1 MSMLL
6 RTRIALIV
14 GLTSLVFALVFFAEG
29 RMREGWAD
37 NRYRATLVAGD
48 GNAWSG
54 VRNSALE
61 RLEAYAGQVAQDDRV
76 TRAVAAGDA
85 DALGKA
91 LADVQLR
98 MRAARVPARIEVV
111 KPDGS
116 LLFASVAATAPRLR
130 GDTIAEAL
138 RRGSL
143 TRGVLRTEGDGLMVG
158 VVAPLF
164 SRAGPSGVVA
174 LLAEVEPLLGEIA
187 SVTSAAVFLTDP
199 LGLPLASSARPGAAL
214 PALPQEVDQGVL
226 TDDDNAGGRTFLV
239 TWFPLADAW
248 GRPAGR
254 LATMRDVTDTSRRA
268 ALISA
273 LSLGGMVS
281 GGVLFLAF
289 LYWYMRR
296 AFTPLNE
303 VTRVLNALSRG
314 NTSVPVMTGTHN
326 DEIGR
331 LAGTVETFRQAQQ
344 ARERLARLSED
355 LTAASRLQHSILP
368 RDFRATADYHLW
380 ALMRPAYDVG
390 GDFYDF
396 FDLPDGRLGFLI
408 ADVSGKGMAAAL
420 FMAMARTVIRSVAPL
435 ADTPGACLARANDLL
450 CASNVEDGTF
460 VTVFYGVLDPAA
472 GRLYYAN
479 GGHNPP
485 YLVRSDG
492 TAQALDRPRG
502 VALGVLDGLGYEV
515 GELDVQPGDLLF
527 LYTDGVTEAQST
539 TGAFFGDD
547 RLAELLR
554 AGAGAQAEA
563 AIQRV
568 VGAVDSFA
576 DGAPQADDITCLAVG
591 FRNGGAVL

>member
-1 MSMLL
+1 MLL
-6 RTRIALIV
+6 RTRIALMV

-29 RMREGWAD
+29 RMREDWAD
-37 NRYRATLVAGD
+37 RRYRAALVAGD

-61 RLEAYAGQVAQDDRV
+61 RLEAYAGQVVQDDRV
-76 TRAVAAGDA
+76 MRTVAAGDG
-85 DALGKA
+85 DGLGKA

-111 KPDGS
+111 RPDGG
-116 LLFASVAATAPRLR
+116 LLFSSVAATAPRLR
-130 GDTIAEAL
+130 ADTVADVL

-143 TRGVLRTEGDGLMVG
+143 VRGVLRTEGDGLMVG
-158 VVAPLF
+158 VAAPVF
-164 SRAGPSGVVA
+164 SRTGPSGVVA

-199 LGLPLASSARPGAAL
+199 QGVALAASAHSGAVL
-214 PALPQEVDQGVL
+214 PALPQASQGVR
-226 TDDDNAGGRTFLV
+226 TEGGGAHGRTFLV
-239 TWFPLADAW
+239 TWFALADAW
-248 GRPAGR
+248 GRPVGR
-254 LATMRDVTDTSRRA
+254 LATMRDVTETSRRT

-296 AFTPLNE
+296 AFTPLNA
-303 VTRVLNALSRG
+303 VIRVLNALSRG
-314 NTSVPVMTGTHN
+314 DSSVPVMADAAHN

-331 LAGTVETFRQAQQ
+331 LAGTVENFRQAQH
-344 ARERLARLSED
+344 AREKLARLSED
-355 LTAASRLQHSILP
+355 LNAASRLQHSILP
-368 RDFRATADYHLW
+368 RDFPATTDYRLS

-396 FDLPDGRLGFLI
+396 FDLPDGRIGFLI

-460 VTVFYGVLDPAA
+460 VTVFYGMLDPAS
-472 GRLYYAN
+472 GRLLYAN

-485 YLVRSDG
+485 YLVRADG
-492 TAQALDRPRG
+492 AIQVLDQPRG
-502 VALGVLDGLGYEV
+502 VALGVLDGLDYRG
-515 GELDVQPGDLLF
+515 GDVALQPGDLLF
-527 LYTDGVTEAQST
+527 LYTDGVTEAQSP
-539 TGAFFGDD
+539 TGDFFGEE
-547 RLAELLR
+547 RLAHALR
-554 AGAGAQAEA
+554 SGAEAGA
-563 AIQRV
+563 AIDHL
-568 VGAVDSFA
+568 VGTVDAFA
-576 DGAPQADDITCLAVG
+576 DGAPQADDITCLAIE
-591 FRNGGAVL
+591 FRH